1 MCNTIQHIKKGLR
14 NAKKE
19 YNSTIKVCISINKK
33 AQGNKKELQKPIV
46 TIAEVNNNYEKITM
60 FRKNYV
66 LLARDM
72 EMILRIFVYEQFL
85 SRKFRGKVIG
95 EGEIL
100 LVPKNNRVKS
110 ETEIANDQIDVTFE
124 RNTKSRTYYT
134 EILINTNSI
143 IIENE
148 FSRYIHTLKKT
159 VNNSTYTEIFNDNI
173 ITYSISKV
181 VRRIV
186 INIIYTK
193 KEMYY
198 DNLKDM
204 LNNEIIKC
212 IREIC
217 KRVHK

>member
-46 TIAEVNNNYEKITM
+46 TIAEVNNNYEKITI
-60 FRKNYV
+60 FQKNYV

-100 LVPKNNRVKS
+100 LVSKNNRVKS

>member
-1 MCNTIQHIKKGLR
+1 MR

-19 YNSTIKVCISINKK
+19 YNSTIQLYLSINKK
-33 AQGNKKELQKPIV
+33 TQGNKKEFQKPIV

-60 FRKNYV
+60 FRKNYM

-100 LVPKNNRVKS
+100 IVSKNNKVKS
-110 ETEIANDQIDVTFE
+110 ETEIANDQIGVTFE
-124 RNTKSRTYYT
+124 RNTKSTTYYT

>member
-19 YNSTIKVCISINKK
+19 YNSTTKVCISINKK